1 MYLHCLVLAAGV
13 YCNAIH
19 IVDIYEWGV
28 YSLWLL
34 DFDRLSGDI
43 VSVNS
48 DKQTIKKYWH
58 ENIRLLLILLSIW
71 FLVSFVFGIL
81 LVDQLNAI
89 QVGGFKLGFWFSQQ
103 GSIYT
108 FVVLIF
114 IYVVKMN
121 KLDHKYNV
129 SED

>member
-1 MYLHCLVLAAGV
+1 MLAAGV

-114 IYVVKMN
+114 IYVLKMN
-121 KLDHKYNV
+121 MFDLNYNV
-129 SED
+129 SEG